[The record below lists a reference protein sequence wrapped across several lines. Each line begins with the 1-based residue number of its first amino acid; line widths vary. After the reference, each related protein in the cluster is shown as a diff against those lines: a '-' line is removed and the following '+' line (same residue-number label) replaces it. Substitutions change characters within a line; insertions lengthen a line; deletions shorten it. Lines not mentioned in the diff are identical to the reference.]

1 MCIRKKVCTKLGD
14 NPNYWSKVA
23 PLPPPPWFEDE
34 VTKFSN
40 AVRSAAAG
48 DLGTAKGHLAL
59 VRSDELREWFGEHAQ
74 QAGYFRCLGLGGR
87 RENQPLVPLDP
98 LRSTLRYEAF
108 VYERD
113 RYRCRYCSCRVVP
126 GVVLKAFSKVIGVDA
141 FGVSGPRPKRHG
153 AAVAFKAC
161 ADHVLPHFLGGRTN
175 PDNLV
180 TACWGCNFGKNYYTV
195 EEIGIENP
203 LSRAPQVTSDWDG
216 LMSVVPQLQQRLSE
230 TTNKPTVG
238 RRRMPMRSSQSD
250 SKQTIPSGSQTKGL
264 RAKGVGGVSIALLHS
279 WLIEWDQNGE
289 RPPQSWKPSRAKF
302 VEKNLETIREQTKNF
317 KDGFIAKLL

>member
-1 MCIRKKVCTKLGD
+1 MCIRKRVCTELGD
-14 NPNYWSKVA
+14 DPTYWSKDA
-23 PLPPPPWFEDE
+23 PLPPPPWFEVE

-48 DLGTAKGHLAL
+48 DLETAKGQLAL

-74 QAGYFRCLGLGGR
+74 QAGYFRCLRLGGR
-87 RENQPLVPLDP
+87 RKNQPIVPLDP
-98 LRSTLRYEAF
+98 VRSTLRYEVF

-141 FGVSGPRPKRHG
+141 FGVSGRRPQRHG

-195 EEIGIENP
+195 EEIGIKNP
-203 LSRAPQVTSDWDG
+203 LLRAPQVTSDWRG
-216 LMSVVPQLQQRLSE
+216 LMSLVPELQKTLPE
-230 TTNKPTVG
+230 VTKKGPVKP
-238 RRRMPMRSSQSD
+238 RSHSVNREG
-250 SKQTIPSGSQTKGL
+250 TP
-264 RAKGVGGVSIALLHS
+264 RGVGGVSIALLHS
-279 WLIEWDQNGE
+279 WLTELEENGGK
-289 RPPQSWKPSRAKF
+289 PPESWTPSRVNF
-302 VEKNLETIREQTKNF
+302 VERNLGTIKEQTKNF
-317 KDGFIAKLL
+317 KN

>member
-1 MCIRKKVCTKLGD
+1 MCIRARICRELGADPTK
-14 NPNYWSKVA
+14 WSKDA

-34 VTKFSN
+34 ITKFSK

-48 DLGTAKGHLAL
+48 DLEKAKGLLAL

-87 RENQPLVPLDP
+87 RKTQPLVPLDP

-126 GVVLKAFSKVIGVDA
+126 GVVLKAFSNVIGVDA
-141 FGVSGPRPKRHG
+141 FGVSGRRPQRHG

-203 LSRAPQVTSDWDG
+203 LLRAPQVTSDWDG
-216 LMSVVPQLQQRLSE
+216 LMSVVAQLKQRLSE
-230 TTNKPTVG
+230 TSNKPTA
-238 RRRMPMRSSQSD
+238 RRPRMRVRSSRSD
-250 SKQTIPSGSQTKGL
+250 GKQVNSRGSQTKGL
-264 RAKGVGGVSIALLHS
+264 IAKGVGGVSIALLHS
-279 WLIEWDQNGE
+279 WLMEWDQNGGN
-289 RPPQSWKPSRAKF
+289 PPQSWTRFRVSF
-302 VEKNLETIREQTKNF
+302 VEKNLETIREQTKDF
-317 KDGFIAKLL
+317 KDGFIAKRL

>member
-1 MCIRKKVCTKLGD
+1 MCIRRKVCTELGD
-14 NPNYWSKVA
+14 DPNYWSKDA

-48 DLGTAKGHLAL
+48 DLETAKGQLAL
-59 VRSDELREWFGEHAQ
+59 LRSDELREWFGEHAQ
-74 QAGYFRCLGLGGR
+74 QAGHFRCFGLGGR
-87 RENQPLVPLDP
+87 RNNQPLVPLDP

-113 RYRCRYCSCRVVP
+113 GYRCRYCSFRVFP
-126 GVVLKAFSKVIGVDA
+126 GVVLKAFSNVIWVDA

-175 PDNLV
+175 LDNLV

-195 EEIGIENP
+195 EEIGIEDPRLRPP
-203 LSRAPQVTSDWDG
+203 LMSDGWDG
-216 LMSVVPQLQQRLSE
+216 LMSLVPELKKRLHE
-230 TTNKPTVG
+230 NTNKVVDRLPTPRVA
-238 RRRMPMRSSQSD
+238 
-250 SKQTIPSGSQTKGL
+250 KQKRGTPKGF
-264 RAKGVGGVSIALLHS
+264 GGVSIAKLHS
-279 WLIEWDQNGE
+279 WLTEWKQNGE
-289 RPPQSWKPSRAKF
+289 RPPESWTPFRVNF
-302 VEKNLETIREQTKNF
+302 FERNLEIIRDQTKTFNN
-317 KDGFIAKLL
+317 GAL